1 MATSADQTNYFTG
14 YHNISPGIASVGSYQ
29 VAGTPWMTGSL
40 NIPPNQED
48 AINFP
53 GVTKSITIIN
63 RAAPDLLVHF
73 AASGSGNVMDGVHY
87 ISLTEQRD
95 SITLNVKTNIL
106 YISNVDGSSAGHY
119 EVFAELTGISPTQ
132 MFSLTGSGITE

>member
-1 MATSADQTNYFTG
+1 
-14 YHNISPGIASVGSYQ
+14 
-29 VAGTPWMTGSL
+29 MTGSL

-106 YISNVDGSSAGHY
+106 YISNVDGSLAGHY

-132 MFSLTGSGITE
+132 MFPLTGSGITE